1 MVRFLSL
8 VCLLSL
14 NTARADFLGLG
25 GESTLKSQI
34 PTLVQELKN
43 LEVKVD
49 PVYEDSFNEG
59 VRKIENRVE
68 QEKLYCTGEA
78 VDSDGKTLTK
88 EKKQLCIRDLKK
100 HYVLAM
106 DTIYELKKKY
116 LGLIHER
123 QIKRM
128 DEVQVKLKAD
138 IEKNF

>member
-8 VCLLSL
+8 VCLFSL
-14 NTARADFLGLG
+14 NTAQADFLGLG

-34 PTLVQELKN
+34 PTLIEELRAV
-43 LEVKVD
+43 EVKVD
-49 PVYEDSFNEG
+49 PAYEDSFNEG

-78 VDSDGKTLTK
+78 VDSEGKTLTK

-106 DTIYELKKKY
+106 DAIYELKKKY
-116 LGLIHER
+116 LGLIHKR
-123 QIKRM
+123 QLKRM
-128 DEVQVKLKAD
+128 DDVQVKIKAD

>member
-8 VCLLSL
+8 VCLFFL
-14 NTARADFLGLG
+14 NTAQADFLGLG

-34 PTLVQELKN
+34 PTLIEELRAV
-43 LEVKVD
+43 EVKVD
-49 PVYEDSFNEG
+49 PAYEDSFNEG

-78 VDSDGKTLTK
+78 VDSEGKTLTR

-100 HYVLAM
+100 HYVLAV
-106 DTIYELKKKY
+106 DVIYELKKKY
-116 LGLIHER
+116 LGLIHKR
-123 QIKRM
+123 QLKRM
-128 DEVQVKLKAD
+128 DDVQVKIKAD

>member
-1 MVRFLSL
+1 MVRFISL
-8 VCLLSL
+8 VCLFAL
-14 NTARADFLGLG
+14 NTAQADFLGLG

-34 PTLVQELKN
+34 PTLVEELKG

-49 PVYEDSFNEG
+49 PAYEDSFNEG

-68 QEKLYCTGEA
+68 QEKLFCTGEA
-78 VDSDGKTLTK
+78 VDSEGNTLTK

-100 HYVLAM
+100 HYILAM

-123 QIKRM
+123 QLKRM
-128 DEVQVKLKAD
+128 DEVQAKLKAD